1 MVRGRTTLAAALL
14 PALMIGSGAQAAP
27 IDPDTAELEALR
39 TEVARERAQLEGQR
53 QRLELLEDRLLS
65 RMRGSASAEQIP
77 APSPLAGQAQPSA
90 PAAGTPVQVGI
101 APPER
106 ERTPEV
112 AVLSEQ
118 GGIVTRTGQ
127 ITLEPSLEYARA
139 DRNRVIFRGI
149 EVPQSVLVGTFDIN
163 ESRQDILTAAMGI
176 RFGINSRWEINA
188 RLPYVY
194 RNDVS
199 VLAAAVQN
207 QNGGTA
213 DQSDRPARGSNIG
226 DVEFGT
232 RYQLTNGRRGFP
244 YLIAGIQAVAPT
256 GTNPF
261 TVPRDP
267 GTGVARRS
275 ATGAGFWGVTPTL
288 TALLPSD
295 PAVLF
300 GTIGYTRNFGRDF
313 DGVQIDQD
321 LLIDH
326 VKPGDA
332 LQGSAGVGISLNPRL
347 ALSFGYAH
355 NWSFGTRTE
364 GRAIRRDP
372 INGTTTLPFDT
383 KLRDLQ
389 VGRLL
394 FGVSYRTSPSTTIN
408 WNVEVGA
415 TNDAADVRTTLRVP
429 FSFGGRPR

>member
-1 MVRGRTTLAAALL
+1 
-14 PALMIGSGAQAAP
+14 MI
-27 IDPDTAELEALR
+27 T
-39 TEVARERAQLEGQR
+39 
-53 QRLELLEDRLLS
+53 
-65 RMRGSASAEQIP
+65 
-77 APSPLAGQAQPSA
+77 
-90 PAAGTPVQVGI
+90 
-101 APPER
+101 
-106 ERTPEV
+106 
-112 AVLSEQ
+112 
-118 GGIVTRTGQ
+118 
-127 ITLEPSLEYARA
+127 
-139 DRNRVIFRGI
+139 
-149 EVPQSVLVGTFDIN
+149 
-163 ESRQDILTAAMGI
+163 
-176 RFGINSRWEINA
+176 
-188 RLPYVY
+188 
-194 RNDVS
+194 
-199 VLAAAVQN
+199 
-207 QNGGTA
+207 
-213 DQSDRPARGSNIG
+213 
-226 DVEFGT
+226 
-232 RYQLTNGRRGFP
+232 
-244 YLIAGIQAVAPT
+244 
-256 GTNPF
+256 
-261 TVPRDP
+261 

-300 GTIGYTRNFGRDF
+300 GTIGYTRNFGRNF

-429 FSFGGRPR
+429 FSFGGARR

>member
-1 MVRGRTTLAAALL
+1 MARRRTVLAATLL
-14 PALMIGSGAQAAP
+14 PAILMSNAGQAA
-27 IDPDTAELEALR
+27 IVDPAKSELEILKS
-39 TEVARERAQLEGQR
+39 EVARERALLEAQR
-53 QRLELLEDRLLS
+53 QRLQSLEDRLLS
-65 RMRGSASAEQIP
+65 RVRGTASAEQIP
-77 APSPLAGQAQPSA
+77 APSPLATEAQPTA
-90 PAAGTPVQVGI
+90 PAAGAPVQIGI

-106 ERTPEV
+106 ERSPEV

-127 ITLEPSLEYARA
+127 ITIEPSLEYARA

-163 ESRQDILTAAMGI
+163 ESRQDILTAALGI
-176 RFGINSRWEINA
+176 RFGINSRWEING
-188 RLPYVY
+188 RIPYVY

-207 QNGGTA
+207 QNGSTA
-213 DQSDRPARGSNIG
+213 DRSDNPARGSNIG

-244 YLIAGIQAVAPT
+244 YIIAGIQAVAPT

-300 GTIGYTRNFGRDF
+300 GTVGYTRNFGRDF

-372 INGTTTLPFDT
+372 INGTTTTPFDT

-415 TNDAADVRTTLRVP
+415 TNDAADVRTSLRVP
-429 FSFGGRPR
+429 FSFGDRSN